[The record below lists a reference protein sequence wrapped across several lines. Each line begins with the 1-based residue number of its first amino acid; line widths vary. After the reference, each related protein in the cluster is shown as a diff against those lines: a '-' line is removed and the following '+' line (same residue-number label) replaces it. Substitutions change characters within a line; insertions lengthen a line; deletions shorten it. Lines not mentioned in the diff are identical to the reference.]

1 MTGPDGPTL
10 DAGAPVEDPRH
21 PVGRQSFVVRDHARA
36 GREVAVEVWYP
47 AAADVSAAR
56 SVYEVLPGIAY
67 RSALSLDDAPVLTGK
82 WPLVLMSHGRT
93 GTRIAYSSFCEA
105 IAARGAVVASI
116 EHRGDALTDW
126 LSGQQYDDRDNETHR
141 IADAHLVL
149 DAVRHGSEPV
159 PVALANAIDRRT
171 LLIGH
176 SYGAYT
182 AFATAAGA
190 RGVEPRA
197 EVLGVIGLQ
206 PYTRTMSDGLL
217 GRLRVP
223 TMLVVSA
230 LDRTTP
236 AATDIDRPWALVPG
250 RPLWR
255 LDLHRSGHQA
265 CSDLALYAELSAHVD
280 GLPDLVRA
288 YLASAV
294 DAPGDGSPA
303 TAWRSVVAVQVDA
316 CWRFLASLD
325 DPEYAALDHEALLA
339 AEHGSVPASLRRY
352 A

>member
-1 MTGPDGPTL
+1 MTEATPPIL
-10 DAGAPVEDPRH
+10 DAGAPVEAPLH
-21 PVGRQSFVVRDHARA
+21 QVGRESFVVLDHERG

-47 AAADVSAAR
+47 ADHDPAAGR
-56 SVYEVLPGIAY
+56 SLYEVLPGIAY
-67 RSALSLDDAPVLTGK
+67 RSSLSVDRAPVIPGK
-82 WPLVLMSHGRT
+82 WPLVLLSHGRT

-105 IAARGAVVASI
+105 FAARGAVVASI
-116 EHRGDALTDW
+116 EHRGDALADW
-126 LSGQQYDDRDNETHR
+126 LSGRQFDDRDNETHR
-141 IADAHLVL
+141 VADAHLVL
-149 DAVRHGSEPV
+149 HAVRHGVEPV
-159 PVALANAIDRRT
+159 PVAIVNAIERRT
-171 LLIGH
+171 LLVGH

-190 RGVEPRA
+190 RGAAPPSDVD
-197 EVLGVIGLQ
+197 GVIGLQ

-236 AATDIDRPWALVPG
+236 AATDVDRPWALVPG

-265 CSDLALYAELSAHVD
+265 CSDLALYAELSSGIV
-280 GLPDLVRA
+280 GLPDLVRT
-288 YLASAV
+288 YLAAAV
-294 DAPGDGSPA
+294 DTPDDGSPA
-303 TAWRSVVAVQVDA
+303 VPWRSVVAVQVDA
-316 CWRFLASLD
+316 CWRFLCSLD
-325 DPEYAALDHEALLA
+325 DPQYAALDHETQIVE
-339 AEHGSVPASLRRY
+339 EHGSVPASLRRY